1 MKKLLTFVLVL
12 AMVLSVS
19 SVAFAAEVGDETE
32 LKNAINSVASGDTIT
47 LTGDV
52 TLSAALEIDRDG
64 VDLTLD
70 LGTHTLYGMI
80 KLKGGRLTIKNG
92 TVSLPDGQPLNV
104 YGHNNGESGTTN
116 LTVEENAKIIGAYGI
131 CLFGNGDKAYNA
143 TIDIYGTIEASSSA
157 VFVSG
162 NIREGNSVVNIHSG
176 ADLTG
181 GPVGTVDGVGV
192 AVNGN
197 ATVNIEDGAKVQ
209 GPTAVEVRAGN
220 LNITGGTFTAT
231 GDLFSAAPNNNG
243 TTTTGAAVAVSSYNI
258 SDIKVDIRGG
268 TFKGATAF
276 GETYTK
282 TDAPDKAVEI
292 SITGGDFTGD
302 ISSKNKEGF
311 ISGGTFSEMPNPAY
325 IADNKGAVQ
334 NPDGTYSLVDA
345 ITGEYG
351 LKIYPASLDFGTE
364 KVGYAQPAPK
374 AVFIQGIGGRSVTVT
389 VPDEYEICRENGEL
403 IDNPVTI
410 EDSPNNDGIT
420 VGIVYIRPK
429 AGLGAGKY
437 TGSVNVSVTNA
448 SETPEINNKP
458 ALSFAVETPYAT
470 GSGISVKYTGGN
482 SFSTSN
488 SAVPTGVE
496 IDNVPVSFTGDGR
509 NFTVS
514 CIKPD
519 AKWVTVSWNST
530 SVTSNFTPDAA
541 AYCAPTNIPK
551 TGDASL
557 AAFVVMAIVAAAG
570 AVRRK

>member
-19 SVAFAAEVGDETE
+19 SVALATENAAKIGTTE
-32 LKNAINSVASGDTIT
+32 YATLKDAVDAAKDGDTIT
-47 LTGDV
+47 LLNNSDGNGIVFPNSKFKTTGLTIDFAGYTYNV
-52 TLSAALEIDRDG
+52 TGETVGSSGTETNGFQILKGNKVVFKDG
-64 VDLTLD
+64 TLTTEKAKILVQNYSDLTLD
-70 LGTHTLYGMI
+70 NM
-80 KLKGGRLTIKNG
+80 KLNGDAVTQYVLSNNCG
-92 TVSLPDGQPLNV
+92 TVVIND
-104 YGHNNGESGTTN
+104 TTI
-116 LTVEENAKIIGAYGI
+116 TAP
-131 CLFGNGDKAYNA
+131 
-143 TIDIYGTIEASSSA
+143 
-157 VFVSG
+157 
-162 NIREGNSVVNIHSG
+162 SG
-176 ADLTG
+176 AVAFDVYKYSSYKA
-181 GPVGTVDGVGV
+181 PHVTVKGSSVINGKVEVDID
-192 AVNGN
+192 NGN
-197 ATVNIEDGAKVQ
+197 PSGDGNPTLIIE
-209 GPTAVEVRAGN
+209 
-220 LNITGGTFTAT
+220 GGE
-231 GDLFSAAPNNNG
+231 
-243 TTTTGAAVAVSSYNI
+243 
-258 SDIKVDIRGG
+258 
-268 TFKGATAF
+268 FKG
-276 GETYTK
+276 
-282 TDAPDKAVEI
+282 EI
-292 SITGGDFTGD
+292 NKKDDHCSI
-302 ISSKNKEGF
+302 S

-325 IADNKGAVQ
+325 IADDKGAVQ

-374 AVFIQGIGGRSVTVT
+374 AVFIQGIDGRSVTVT
-389 VPDEYEICRENGEL
+389 VPDEYEICGENGEL

-482 SFSTSN
+482 GFSTSN
-488 SAVPTGVE
+488 PEVPTVVE

-519 AKWVTVSWNST
+519 SRWITVRWNST
-530 SVTSNFTPDAA
+530 SVTTNFTPDAA
-541 AYCAPTNIPK
+541 AYCSPTNIPK

-557 AAFVVMAIVAAAG
+557 AAFVVMAIAAAAG
-570 AVRRK
+570 AMRRK